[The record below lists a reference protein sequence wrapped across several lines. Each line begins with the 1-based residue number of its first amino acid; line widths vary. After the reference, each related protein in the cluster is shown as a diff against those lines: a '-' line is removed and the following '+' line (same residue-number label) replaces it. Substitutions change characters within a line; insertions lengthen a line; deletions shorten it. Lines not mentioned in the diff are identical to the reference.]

1 FSCLLV
7 GPPGDDSAAVEAL
20 IEELGLS
27 DVVRRHG
34 EASHEE
40 LRELYSRAALVVQP
54 CIVAADGDR
63 DGIPNVLVEAMA
75 MGRPVVSTR
84 VSGIPELI
92 QDGENGRLVEPG
104 DPEALSAALAE

>member
-1 FSCLLV
+1 V
-7 GPPGDDSAAVEAL
+7 IAD
-20 IEELGLS
+20 
-27 DVVRRHG
+27 
-34 EASHEE
+34 
-40 LRELYSRAALVVQP
+40 
-54 CIVAADGDR
+54 DGDR

-104 DPEALSAALAE
+104 DPEALTAVAAELLEDPGARARLGALARRTVEERFDSARTTPVLRELFDRTLAGRGGA